1 MMIDFGSIPPE
12 ITSARMYTG
21 AGSGSLMTAAAAWNQ
36 VAAELNSAA
45 RSYQQTITTLSSDDW
60 QGAASA
66 AMADAAAPYL
76 TWMTNTATEA
86 EQAASQARAA
96 ASAYDTALAST
107 VPPPM
112 IAANRVELTQLV
124 SNNVVGQY
132 TAAIAQLEAQYAEM
146 WAQDASTMYSYAG
159 HSAAAT
165 EVTPFAAAP
174 QITSP
179 TAQAAQSAA
188 TTSATATSA
197 GNSQST
203 LSQIISSLP
212 NQLHSLAS
220 PVSAASSS
228 ATTTTDPLTEI
239 YFLLTGNTTLPTNLG
254 SLVTSYSPYSSVY
267 YNTEGLPY
275 FSVGM
280 ANFGVQI
287 AKTTG
292 LLGGTGPAAAAA
304 PATTPFSGLGG
315 LGANLGGGGAAVGGG
330 AVKAAAA
337 SADVLGRM
345 SVPANWS
352 HATGAMTHPAAVATH
367 TMTPVGQE
375 GQGNL
380 MGGMPVAGS
389 PARGAGI
396 GPKYGIRPTVMSR
409 PPFAG

>member
-1 MMIDFGSIPPE
+1 MMIDFGAIPPE
-12 ITSARMYTG
+12 ITSARMFTG

-45 RSYQQTITTLSSDDW
+45 RGYQQTITTLSSDDW
-60 QGAASA
+60 QGAAST

-76 TWMTNTATEA
+76 AWITNTAAEA

-96 ASAYDTALAST
+96 AGAYDAALTST

-112 IAANRVELTQLV
+112 IAANRVQLTQLT
-124 SNNVVGQY
+124 SNNVFGQN
-132 TAAIAQLEAQYAEM
+132 TAAIAKVEAQYAEM
-146 WAQDASTMYSYAG
+146 WAQDATAMYNYAG
-159 HSAAAT
+159 QSAAAAK
-165 EVTPFAAAP
+165 VTPFAAAP

-179 TAQAAQSAA
+179 TAQAAQA
-188 TTSATATSA
+188 TATASATATSA

-212 NQLHSLAS
+212 NQMNSLAS
-220 PVSAASSS
+220 PVSASSS
-228 ATTTTDPLTEI
+228 AATTTTTTPLTELW
-239 YFLLTGNTTLPTNLG
+239 FLLTGNTTLPTNLG
-254 SLVTSYSPYSSVY
+254 SLISAYSPFSSVY

-287 AKTTG
+287 AKTAG
-292 LLGGTGPAAAAA
+292 MLGGVGPAAAAA
-304 PATTPFSGLGG
+304 PPLSGLGN
-315 LGANLGGGGAAVGGG
+315 LGGMLGGGGGVSGG

-337 SADVLGRM
+337 SADILGRM
-345 SVPANWS
+345 SVPATWT
-352 HATGAMTHPAAVATH
+352 HATGALTHPAAVATH

-380 MGGMPVAGS
+380 MGGMPLAGS
-389 PARGAGI
+389 HTRGAAI
-396 GPKYGIRPTVMSR
+396 GPKYGLRPKVMSR
-409 PPFAG
+409 PPSAG

>member
-1 MMIDFGSIPPE
+1 MIDFGAIPPE

-45 RSYQQTITTLSSDDW
+45 RGYLQTITTLSSDDW
-60 QGAASA
+60 QGAAST

-76 TWMTNTATEA
+76 AWITNTAAEA

-96 ASAYDTALAST
+96 ASAYDAALAST
-107 VPPPM
+107 VPSPM
-112 IAANRVELTQLV
+112 IAANRVQLTQLI
-124 SNNVVGQY
+124 SDNVLGQN
-132 TAAIAQLEAQYAEM
+132 TASIAKVEAQYAEM
-146 WAQDASTMYSYAG
+146 WAQDATAMYSYAG
-159 HSAAAT
+159 QSAAAT
-165 EVTPFAAAP
+165 KVTPFAAAP

-179 TAQAAQSAA
+179 TARATQATA
-188 TTSATATSA
+188 TASATATSA

-212 NQLHSLAS
+212 NQLHGLAS
-220 PVSAASSS
+220 PVSASSS

-239 YFLLTGNTTLPTNLG
+239 WFLLTGNTTLPTNLG
-254 SLVTSYSPYSSVY
+254 SVISSYSPYSSVY

-292 LLGGTGPAAAAA
+292 LLGGIGPAAAA
-304 PATTPFSGLGG
+304 PATPPLYGLGG
-315 LGANLGGGGAAVGGG
+315 LGGMLGGGGGVNGG

-337 SADVLGRM
+337 SADILGRM
-345 SVPANWS
+345 SVPVTWT
-352 HATGAMTHPAAVATH
+352 HATGALTHPAAVATH

-380 MGGMPVAGS
+380 MGGMPLAGS
-389 PARGAGI
+389 HTRGAAV
-396 GPKYGIRPTVMSR
+396 GPKYGLRPKVMSR
-409 PPFAG
+409 PPSAG

>member
-1 MMIDFGSIPPE
+1 MVDFGAIPPE
-12 ITSARMYTG
+12 ITSARMFTG

-45 RSYQQTITTLSSDDW
+45 RGYQQTITTLSSDDW
-60 QGAASA
+60 QGAAST

-76 TWMTNTATEA
+76 AWITNTAAEA
-86 EQAASQARAA
+86 EQAAGQARAA
-96 ASAYDTALAST
+96 ASAYDAALASA

-112 IAANRVELTQLV
+112 IAANRVQLTQLL
-124 SNNVVGQY
+124 SNNVFAQNTG
-132 TAAIAQLEAQYAEM
+132 AIAKVEAQYAEM
-146 WAQDASTMYSYAG
+146 WAQDATAMYSYAG
-159 HSAAAT
+159 QSAAAT
-165 EVTPFAAAP
+165 KVTPFAAAP

-188 TTSATATSA
+188 TASATATSA

-220 PVSAASSS
+220 PVSASSS
-228 ATTTTDPLTEI
+228 AATTTATTPLTELW
-239 YFLLTGNTTLPTNLG
+239 FLLTGNTTLPTNLG
-254 SLVTSYSPYSSVY
+254 SVISSYSPYSSVY

-292 LLGGTGPAAAAA
+292 LLGGVGPAAAAA
-304 PATTPFSGLGG
+304 PATPPLSGLGG
-315 LGANLGGGGAAVGGG
+315 LGGMLGGGGGVSGG
-330 AVKAAAA
+330 AIKAAAA
-337 SADVLGRM
+337 SADILGRM
-345 SVPANWS
+345 SVPATWTQ
-352 HATGAMTHPAAVATH
+352 ATGALTHPAAVATH

-380 MGGMPVAGS
+380 MGGMPLAGS
-389 PARGAGI
+389 HTRGAAI
-396 GPKYGIRPTVMSR
+396 GPKYGLRPTVMSR
-409 PPFAG
+409 PPSAG

>member
-1 MMIDFGSIPPE
+1 MIDFGAIPPE
-12 ITSARMYTG
+12 ITSARMFTG

-36 VAAELNSAA
+36 AAAELHSAA
-45 RSYQQTITTLSSDDW
+45 RGYQQTITTLSSDDW

-66 AMADAAAPYL
+66 AMADAAAPYVE
-76 TWMTNTATEA
+76 WMTNTAAEA

-112 IAANRVELTQLV
+112 IAANRAELTQLV
-124 SNNVVGQY
+124 PSNVFGQY

-146 WAQDASTMYSYAG
+146 WAQDASTMYNYAG
-159 HSAAAT
+159 QSAAAT
-165 EVTPFAAAP
+165 KVTPFAAAP

-203 LSQIISSLP
+203 LSQLISSLP

-220 PVSAASSS
+220 PVSASSS
-228 ATTTTDPLTEI
+228 AATTTDPLTEI

-254 SLVTSYSPYSSVY
+254 SLVTSYSPYSAIY

-275 FSVGM
+275 FSIGM

-292 LLGGTGPAAAAA
+292 LLGGTGPAAVAA
-304 PATTPFSGLGG
+304 PTLHGLSGLGAG
-315 LGANLGGGGAAVGGG
+315 LGGGGGGTAVGGG
-330 AVKAAAA
+330 AIKAAAA
-337 SADVLGRM
+337 SADILGRM
-345 SVPANWS
+345 SVPASWT
-352 HATGAMTHPAAVATH
+352 HATGALTHPAAVATH

-375 GQGNL
+375 GQGNV
-380 MGGMPVAGS
+380 MGGMPLAGS
-389 PARGAGI
+389 NTRGAAI

-409 PPFAG
+409 PPIGG

>member
-1 MMIDFGSIPPE
+1 MIDFGAIPPE
-12 ITSARMYTG
+12 VTSTRMFTG

-45 RSYQQTITTLSSDDW
+45 RGYQQTITTLSSDDW

-76 TWMTNTATEA
+76 GWITNTAAEA

-96 ASAYDTALAST
+96 ASAYDAALAST

-112 IAANRVELTQLV
+112 IAANRAELTQLV
-124 SNNVVGQY
+124 SSNVFGQY

-146 WAQDASTMYSYAG
+146 WAQDASTMYNYAG
-159 HSAAAT
+159 QSAAAT
-165 EVTPFAAAP
+165 KVQPFAAAP

-220 PVSAASSS
+220 PVSASSS
-228 ATTTTDPLTEI
+228 AATTTDPLTEI
-239 YFLLTGNTTLPTNLG
+239 WFLLTGNTTLPTNLG
-254 SLVTSYSPYSSVY
+254 SIVAADGPYSALY

-292 LLGGTGPAAAAA
+292 LLGGVGPAAAAA
-304 PATTPFSGLGG
+304 PPLHGLSGLGG
-315 LGANLGGGGAAVGGG
+315 MLGGGGGVTGG

-345 SVPANWS
+345 SVPATWT

-375 GQGNL
+375 AQGNL
-380 MGGMPVAGS
+380 MGGMPLAG
-389 PARGAGI
+389 AHTRGAAI
-396 GPKYGIRPTVMSR
+396 APKYGIRHTVMSR
-409 PPFAG
+409 PPLGG

>member
-1 MMIDFGSIPPE
+1 MIDFGAIPPE
-12 ITSARMYTG
+12 ITSVRMFTG
-21 AGSGSLMTAAAAWNQ
+21 AGSGSLMTASAAWNQ

-45 RSYQQTITTLSSDDW
+45 RGYQQTITTLSSDDW
-60 QGAASA
+60 QGAAST

-76 TWMTNTATEA
+76 AWISNTAAEA
-86 EQAASQARAA
+86 EQAAGQARAA
-96 ASAYDTALAST
+96 ASAYDAALAST

-112 IAANRVELTQLV
+112 IAANRVERTQLI
-124 SNNVVGQY
+124 SNNVFGQN
-132 TAAIAQLEAQYAEM
+132 TAAIAKVEAQYAEM
-146 WAQDASTMYSYAG
+146 WAQDATAMYSYAG
-159 HSAAAT
+159 QSAAAT
-165 EVTPFAAAP
+165 NVTPFAAAP

-179 TAQAAQSAA
+179 TAQAAQA
-188 TTSATATSA
+188 TATASATATSA

-220 PVSAASSS
+220 PVSASSS
-228 ATTTTDPLTEI
+228 ATTATDPLTEI
-239 YFLLTGNTTLPTNLG
+239 WFLLTGNTTLPTNLG
-254 SLVTSYSPYSSVY
+254 SVISSYSPYSSVY

-287 AKTTG
+287 AKTAG
-292 LLGGTGPAAAAA
+292 WLGGTGPAAAAA
-304 PATTPFSGLGG
+304 PATTPLSGLGG
-315 LGANLGGGGAAVGGG
+315 LGGMLGGGGGVSGG

-337 SADVLGRM
+337 SADILGRM
-345 SVPANWS
+345 SVPATWT
-352 HATGAMTHPAAVATH
+352 HATGALTHPAAVATH

-380 MGGMPVAGS
+380 MGGMPLAGS
-389 PARGAGI
+389 HTRGAAI
-396 GPKYGIRPTVMSR
+396 GPKYGLRPTVMSR

>member
-1 MMIDFGSIPPE
+1 MIDFGAIPPE
-12 ITSARMYTG
+12 ISSARMFTG

-45 RSYQQTITTLSSDDW
+45 RGYQQTITTLSSDDW
-60 QGAASA
+60 QGAAST

-76 TWMTNTATEA
+76 AWMTNTAAEA

-96 ASAYDTALAST
+96 ASAYDAALAST

-124 SNNVVGQY
+124 SNNVFGQN
-132 TAAIAQLEAQYAEM
+132 TAAIAKVDAQYAEM
-146 WAQDASTMYSYAG
+146 WAQDATAMYSYAG
-159 HSAAAT
+159 QSAAAT
-165 EVTPFAAAP
+165 KVTPFAAAP

-203 LSQIISSLP
+203 LSQILSSLP
-212 NQLHSLAS
+212 NQLNSLAS
-220 PVSAASSS
+220 PVSASSS
-228 ATTTTDPLTEI
+228 AATTTTTTPLTELW
-239 YFLLTGNTTLPTNLG
+239 FLLTGNTTLPTNLG
-254 SLVTSYSPYSSVY
+254 TVISSYSPYSSVY

-292 LLGGTGPAAAAA
+292 MLGGIGPAAASA
-304 PATTPFSGLGG
+304 PATTPLSGLGG
-315 LGANLGGGGAAVGGG
+315 LGGMLGGGGGVAG
-330 AVKAAAA
+330 VKAAAA
-337 SADVLGRM
+337 SADILGRM
-345 SVPANWS
+345 SVPATWT
-352 HATGAMTHPAAVATH
+352 HATGALTHPAAVATH

-375 GQGNL
+375 GPGNL
-380 MGGMPVAGS
+380 MGGMPLAGS
-389 PARGAGI
+389 HTRGAAI
-396 GPKYGIRPTVMSR
+396 GPRYGLRPKVMSR
-409 PPFAG
+409 PPSAG

>member
-1 MMIDFGSIPPE
+1 MIDFGAIPPE
-12 ITSARMYTG
+12 ITSARMFTG

-45 RSYQQTITTLSSDDW
+45 RGYQQTITTLSSDDW
-60 QGAASA
+60 QGAAST

-76 TWMTNTATEA
+76 AWMTNTAAEA
-86 EQAASQARAA
+86 EHAASQARAA
-96 ASAYDTALAST
+96 AGAYDAALAST

-112 IAANRVELTQLV
+112 VAANRIQLTQLV
-124 SNNVVGQY
+124 SNNVFGQNI
-132 TAAIAQLEAQYAEM
+132 AAIAKVEAQYAEM
-146 WAQDASTMYSYAG
+146 WAQDATAMYNYAG
-159 HSAAAT
+159 QSAAAT
-165 EVTPFAAAP
+165 KVTPFAAAP

-179 TAQAAQSAA
+179 TAQAAQA
-188 TTSATATSA
+188 TATASATATSA

-220 PVSAASSS
+220 PVSASSS
-228 ATTTTDPLTEI
+228 AATTTDPLTEI
-239 YFLLTGNTTLPTNLG
+239 WFLLTGNTTLPTNLG
-254 SLVTSYSPYSSVY
+254 SVISSYSPYSSVY

-287 AKTTG
+287 AKTAG
-292 LLGGTGPAAAAA
+292 MLGGPGPAAAAGQI
-304 PATTPFSGLGG
+304 PGLGG
-315 LGANLGGGGAAVGGG
+315 LGNLGAHLGGGGGLSGG

-337 SADVLGRM
+337 SADILGRM
-345 SVPANWS
+345 SVPATWT
-352 HATGAMTHPAAVATH
+352 HATGALTHPAAVATH

-380 MGGMPVAGS
+380 MGGMPLAGS
-389 PARGAGI
+389 HTRGAAI
-396 GPKYGIRPTVMSR
+396 GPKYGLRPKVMSR
-409 PPFAG
+409 PPSAG

>member
-1 MMIDFGSIPPE
+1 MMIDFGAIPPE
-12 ITSARMYTG
+12 ITSARMFTG

-45 RSYQQTITTLSSDDW
+45 RGYQQTITTLSSDDW
-60 QGAASA
+60 QGAAST

-76 TWMTNTATEA
+76 AWMTNTAAEA
-86 EQAASQARAA
+86 EHAASQARAA
-96 ASAYDTALAST
+96 AGAYDAALAST

-112 IAANRVELTQLV
+112 IAANRIQLTQLV
-124 SNNVVGQY
+124 SNNVFGQNI
-132 TAAIAQLEAQYAEM
+132 AAIAKVEAQYAEM
-146 WAQDASTMYSYAG
+146 WAQDATAMYNYAG
-159 HSAAAT
+159 QSAASAK
-165 EVTPFAAAP
+165 VTPFAAAP

-179 TAQAAQSAA
+179 TAQAAQATA

-212 NQLHSLAS
+212 NQLNSLAS
-220 PVSAASSS
+220 PVSASSS
-228 ATTTTDPLTEI
+228 AATTTTTTPLTELW
-239 YFLLTGNTTLPTNLG
+239 FLLTGNTTLPTNLG
-254 SLVTSYSPYSSVY
+254 SLVSAYSPFSSVY

-287 AKTTG
+287 AKTAG
-292 LLGGTGPAAAAA
+292 MLGGPGPAAAAG
-304 PATTPFSGLGG
+304 PIPGLGG
-315 LGANLGGGGAAVGGG
+315 LGNLGAHLGGGG
-330 AVKAAAA
+330 VKAAAA
-337 SADVLGRM
+337 SADILGRM
-345 SVPANWS
+345 SVPATWT

-380 MGGMPVAGS
+380 MGGMPLAGS
-389 PARGAGI
+389 HARGAAI
-396 GPKYGIRPTVMSR
+396 GPKYGLRPKVMSR
-409 PPFAG
+409 PPSAG

>member
-1 MMIDFGSIPPE
+1 MMIDFGAIPPE
-12 ITSARMYTG
+12 ITSARMFTG

-36 VAAELNSAA
+36 VAAELNSAV
-45 RSYQQTITTLSSDDW
+45 RGYQQTITTLSSDDW
-60 QGAASA
+60 QGAAST

-76 TWMTNTATEA
+76 AWISHTATEA
-86 EQAASQARAA
+86 EQAASHARAA
-96 ASAYDTALAST
+96 ASAYDAALAST

-112 IAANRVELTQLV
+112 IAANRIELTQLI
-124 SNNVVGQY
+124 SNNVFGQN
-132 TAAIAQLEAQYAEM
+132 TAAIAKVEAQYVEM
-146 WAQDASTMYSYAG
+146 WAQDATAMYGYAG
-159 HSAAAT
+159 QSAAAIK
-165 EVTPFAAAP
+165 VTPFAAAP
-174 QITSP
+174 QITSS

-212 NQLHSLAS
+212 SQLNSLAS
-220 PVSAASSS
+220 PVSASSS
-228 ATTTTDPLTEI
+228 AATTTTTPLAELW
-239 YFLLTGNTTLPTNLG
+239 FLLTGNTTLPTNLG
-254 SLVTSYSPYSSVY
+254 SIVSSYSPYSSVY

-292 LLGGTGPAAAAA
+292 MLGGMGPAAAAA
-304 PATTPFSGLGG
+304 PPAALGGLGN

-337 SADVLGRM
+337 SAEVLGRM
-345 SVPANWS
+345 SVPATWT

-380 MGGMPVAGS
+380 MGGMPLAGS
-389 PARGAGI
+389 PARGSGI

-409 PPFAG
+409 PPSAG

>member
-1 MMIDFGSIPPE
+1 MMIDFGAIPPE
-12 ITSARMYTG
+12 ITSARIYTG

-45 RSYQQTITTLSSDDW
+45 RGYQQTITALSSDDW
-60 QGAASA
+60 QGAAST

-76 TWMTNTATEA
+76 AWMTNTAGVA

-96 ASAYDTALAST
+96 ASAYEAALAST
-107 VPPPM
+107 VPCPM
-112 IAANRVELTQLV
+112 VAANRVELTQLI
-124 SNNVVGQY
+124 STNVFGQN
-132 TAAIAQLEAQYAEM
+132 TSAIAQVEAQYAEM
-146 WAQDASTMYSYAG
+146 WAQDATAMYSYASQ
-159 HSAAAT
+159 SAAAIK
-165 EVTPFAAAP
+165 VTPFAAAP

-179 TAQAAQSAA
+179 TAQAAQAAA
-188 TTSATATSA
+188 TASATATSA

-212 NQLHSLAS
+212 SQLQSLAS
-220 PVSAASSS
+220 PVSASSS
-228 ATTTTDPLTEI
+228 AATTTTTPLTELW
-239 YFLLTGNTTLPTNLG
+239 FFLTGNTTLPTNLG
-254 SLVTSYSPYSSVY
+254 SIVSSYSPYSAVY

-292 LLGGTGPAAAAA
+292 LLGGIGPAAAAA
-304 PATTPFSGLGG
+304 PATNPLSGLGG
-315 LGANLGGGGAAVGGG
+315 MLGGGGGVSGG

-337 SADVLGRM
+337 SADILGRM
-345 SVPANWS
+345 SVPATWT
-352 HATGAMTHPAAVATH
+352 HATGALTHPAAVATH

-380 MGGMPVAGS
+380 MGGMPLAGS
-389 PARGAGI
+389 HTRGAAI
-396 GPKYGIRPTVMSR
+396 GPKYGLRPKVMSR
-409 PPFAG
+409 PPSAG

>member
-1 MMIDFGSIPPE
+1 MMIDFGAIPPE
-12 ITSARMYTG
+12 ITSARMFTG

-45 RSYQQTITTLSSDDW
+45 RGYQQTITTLSSDDW
-60 QGAASA
+60 QGAAST

-76 TWMTNTATEA
+76 AWMTNTAVEA

-96 ASAYDTALAST
+96 ASAYDAALAST

-112 IAANRVELTQLV
+112 IAANRVEFTRLM
-124 SNNVVGQY
+124 SNNVLGQN
-132 TAAIAQLEAQYAEM
+132 TAAIAKVEAQYAEM
-146 WAQDASTMYSYAG
+146 WAQDANAMYSYAG
-159 HSAAAT
+159 QSAAAIK
-165 EVTPFAAAP
+165 VTPFAAAP

-212 NQLHSLAS
+212 SQLNGLAS
-220 PVSAASSS
+220 PVSAPSSAAT
-228 ATTTTDPLTEI
+228 ATTTPLTELW
-239 YFLLTGNTTLPTNLG
+239 FLLTGNTTLPTNLG
-254 SLVTSYSPYSSVY
+254 SIISSYSPYSSVY

-292 LLGGTGPAAAAA
+292 LLGGIGPAAAAA
-304 PATTPFSGLGG
+304 PATNPLSGLGG
-315 LGANLGGGGAAVGGG
+315 MLGGGGGVSGG

-337 SADVLGRM
+337 SADILGRM
-345 SVPANWS
+345 SVPATWT
-352 HATGAMTHPAAVATH
+352 HATGALTHPAAVATH

-380 MGGMPVAGS
+380 MGGMPLAGS
-389 PARGAGI
+389 HTRGAAI
-396 GPKYGIRPTVMSR
+396 GPKYGLRPKVMSR
-409 PPFAG
+409 PPSAG

>member
-1 MMIDFGSIPPE
+1 MIDFGSIPPD

-60 QGAASA
+60 QGAASI

-76 TWMTNTATEA
+76 TWITNTATEA

-112 IAANRVELTQLV
+112 IAANRVDLTQLV
-124 SNNVVGQY
+124 SNNVVGQN

-146 WAQDASTMYSYAG
+146 WAQDAGAMYNYAG
-159 HSAAAT
+159 QSAAAT

-174 QITSP
+174 QITTP

-212 NQLHSLAS
+212 SQLQSLAS
-220 PVSAASSS
+220 PVSAPSSAAT
-228 ATTTTDPLTEI
+228 ATTTPLTELW
-239 YFLLTGNTTLPTNLG
+239 FLLTGNTTLPTNLG
-254 SLVTSYSPYSSVY
+254 SIVSSYSPYSSVY

-292 LLGGTGPAAAAA
+292 LLGGVGPAAAAA
-304 PATTPFSGLGG
+304 PATRPLSGLGG
-315 LGANLGGGGAAVGGG
+315 LGGMLGGGGGVSGG
-330 AVKAAAA
+330 AVKASAA
-337 SADVLGRM
+337 SADILGRM
-345 SVPANWS
+345 SVPATWT
-352 HATGAMTHPAAVATH
+352 HATGALTHPAAVATH

>member
-1 MMIDFGSIPPE
+1 MIDFGAIPPE
-12 ITSARMYTG
+12 ITSARMFNG
-21 AGSGSLMTAAAAWNQ
+21 VGSGSLITAASSWNQ

-45 RSYQQTITTLSSDDW
+45 RGYQQTITTLSNDDW
-60 QGAASA
+60 QGAAST

-76 TWMTNTATEA
+76 AWMTNTAAEA

-96 ASAYDTALAST
+96 ASAYDTALAAT

-112 IAANRVELTQLV
+112 IAANRAELTQLV
-124 SNNVVGQY
+124 PSNVFGQY

-146 WAQDASTMYSYAG
+146 WAQDATVMYNYAG
-159 HSAAAT
+159 QSAAAAK
-165 EVTPFAAAP
+165 VTPFAAAP

-188 TTSATATSA
+188 TTSATATSV

-203 LSQIISSLP
+203 LSQIISSMP

-220 PVSAASSS
+220 PVAASSS
-228 ATTTTDPLTEI
+228 AATTTDPLTEI

-254 SLVTSYSPYSSVY
+254 SLVSSYSPYSAIY

-275 FSVGM
+275 FSIGM

-292 LLGGTGPAAAAA
+292 LLGGVGPAAAAA
-304 PATTPFSGLGG
+304 PTTTPLSGLGS
-315 LGANLGGGGAAVGGG
+315 LGAGLVGGGGLSGG

-337 SADVLGRM
+337 SADIVGRM
-345 SVPANWS
+345 SVPASWT
-352 HATGAMTHPAAVATH
+352 HTTGALSHPAAVATH

-375 GQGNL
+375 GQGNV
-380 MGGMPVAGS
+380 MGGMPMAGS
-389 PARGAGI
+389 HTRGAAI
-396 GPKYGIRPTVMSR
+396 GPKYGIRPKVMSR
-409 PPFAG
+409 PPIGG

>member
-1 MMIDFGSIPPE
+1 MIDFGAIPPE
-12 ITSARMYTG
+12 ITSARMFTG

-45 RSYQQTITTLSSDDW
+45 RGYQQTITTLSSDDW
-60 QGAASA
+60 QGAAST

-76 TWMTNTATEA
+76 AWMTNTAVEA

-96 ASAYDTALAST
+96 ASAYDAALAST

-112 IAANRVELTQLV
+112 IAANRVEFTRLM
-124 SNNVVGQY
+124 SNNVLGQN
-132 TAAIAQLEAQYAEM
+132 TAAIAKVEAQYAEM
-146 WAQDASTMYSYAG
+146 WAQDATAMYNYAG
-159 HSAAAT
+159 QSAAAT
-165 EVTPFAAAP
+165 KVTPFAAAP

-179 TAQAAQSAA
+179 TAQAAQATA

-197 GNSQST
+197 GTSQST

-212 NQLHSLAS
+212 NQLNSLGS
-220 PVSAASSS
+220 PVSASSS
-228 ATTTTDPLTEI
+228 AATTTTTTPLTELW
-239 YFLLTGNTTLPTNLG
+239 FLLTGNTTLPTNLG
-254 SLVTSYSPYSSVY
+254 SVISSYSPYSSVY

-292 LLGGTGPAAAAA
+292 LLGGIGPAAAAG
-304 PATTPFSGLGG
+304 PIPGLGG
-315 LGANLGGGGAAVGGG
+315 LGNLGAHLGGGGGLSGG

-337 SADVLGRM
+337 SADILGRM
-345 SVPANWS
+345 SVPATWT

-380 MGGMPVAGS
+380 MGGMPLAGS
-389 PARGAGI
+389 HARGAAI
-396 GPKYGIRPTVMSR
+396 GPKYGVRPKVMSR
-409 PPFAG
+409 PPSAG